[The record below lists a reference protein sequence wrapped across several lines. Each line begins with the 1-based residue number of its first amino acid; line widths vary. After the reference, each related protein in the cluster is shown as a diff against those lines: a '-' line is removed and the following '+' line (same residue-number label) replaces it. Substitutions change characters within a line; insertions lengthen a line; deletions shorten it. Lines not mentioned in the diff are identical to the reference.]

1 MNNNNILGNKLDA
14 HSDSLTYRDLRG
26 LLPAVSELQ
35 LPGLKTVRSG
45 RYDDN
50 IFFSGAVVDGT
61 MTIFRQ
67 GFYLYEEQAVATVC
81 SVSAAGSVMNEN
93 CTSTT
98 MDPAL
103 DMVKLMD
110 LPWYWPLTI
119 AGKVRL
125 ELNRDKHGD
134 KAEKRYLEEQRNQ
147 RIYPVTPDFVLEGI
161 AIAEEEERERDLH
174 VRLNAAL
181 RNLTEKER
189 QVLRMY
195 ICHDQERVHV
205 ARELRVHPTT
215 VSHTKRRGVMKIRS
229 SLMLRKT
236 T

>member
-26 LLPAVSELQ
+26 LLPTVSELQ
-35 LPGLKTVRSG
+35 LPSLKAVQSG
-45 RYDDN
+45 RYDDS
-50 IFFSGAVVDGT
+50 IFYSGAAIDGT
-61 MTIFRQ
+61 MTLFRQ
-67 GFYLYEEQAVATVC
+67 GFYLYEEQAVETVC
-81 SVSAAGSVMNEN
+81 SVSTAWSVMNEN
-93 CTSTT
+93 YTSTT

-103 DMVKLMD
+103 DMEKLMD

-125 ELNRDKHGD
+125 EQNRNKHDD
-134 KAEKRYLEEQRNQ
+134 KAWKHYQEERRNQ
-147 RIYPVTPDFVLEGI
+147 GAGSVTPDFMSEGI

-181 RNLTEKER
+181 RDLTEKER